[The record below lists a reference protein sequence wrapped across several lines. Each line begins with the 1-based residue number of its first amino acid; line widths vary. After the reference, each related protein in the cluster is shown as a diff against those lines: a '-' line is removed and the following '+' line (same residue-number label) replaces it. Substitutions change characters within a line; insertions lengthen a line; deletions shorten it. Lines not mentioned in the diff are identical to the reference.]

1 MMPLMRSLVLV
12 SSLAGF
18 AAATQPRDEPVR
30 AGDINRY
37 RKNFLPAG
45 DGDPKNGAVKVTF
58 LGVSTLLFDDG
69 ETQVMT
75 DGFFSRPTFLKV
87 VKGKIETD
95 PKAVDA
101 ALKRAGVTRL
111 RALFV
116 SHSHYDHAFDVA
128 HVIKKTGAKLHGSI
142 STLNL
147 GRGGGLKDG
156 EMQLFVPGKEVTI
169 GRFTVSVLKSKHSPP
184 IAGINDDLGE
194 VIDKPLKQPASFRDY
209 KEGGSFDI
217 LIRHGEHAMLVKP
230 SDSFLEGALD
240 KVRADVLFLGTA
252 SMGSHKQEYL
262 DAVYEQT
269 VLKVRPKLVVPVHWD
284 SFFDPL
290 SDKLQFPLVGN
301 VHAAF
306 DYLIGRLK
314 EDGIAFGIMQ
324 GYQSALFFGDSGLPG
339 KKDKPDP
346 GAMRHSEP
354 GRIVRAGLWVPAETA
369 PRLLSRPGHFERRP
383 RMPLFPLLRR

>member
-1 MMPLMRSLVLV
+1 MPFMRSLILV
-12 SSLAGF
+12 SLLAGL
-18 AAATQPRDEPVR
+18 AAAAQPRDEPAR
-30 AGDINRY
+30 AGDIDRY
-37 RKNFLPAG
+37 RKHFLPASEG
-45 DGDPKNGAVKVTF
+45 EPRSGAVKVTF

-75 DGFFSRPTFLKV
+75 DGFFSRPSFLKV
-87 VKGKIETD
+87 AKGKIETD

-111 RALFV
+111 KAVFV
-116 SHSHYDHAFDVA
+116 SHSHYDHAFDSAFV
-128 HVIKKTGAKLHGSI
+128 VKKTGAKLHGSV
-142 STLNL
+142 STLNI
-147 GRGGGLKDG
+147 GRGGGIKEG
-156 EMQLFVPGKEVTI
+156 QMELFEPGKEIAV

-230 SDSFLEGALD
+230 SDNFVEGALD

-252 SMGSHKQEYL
+252 SMGIHKKDYQ

-269 VLKVRPKLVVPVHWD
+269 VLKVHPRLVVPVHWD

-290 SDKLQFPLVGN
+290 SDKLQLPLVGN

-306 DYLIGRLK
+306 DYLIHRLK

-324 GYQSALFFGDSGLPG
+324 GYQSVLLFGDSGLPG
-339 KKDKPDP
+339 KKPDP
-346 GAMRHSEP
+346 LIIRQPET
-354 GRIVRAGLWVPAETA
+354 GRIVRAGLWIPAEPA
-369 PRLLSRPGHFERRP
+369 PRLLPRPAFLERRP
-383 RMPLFPLLRR
+383 RIARFPLMRR